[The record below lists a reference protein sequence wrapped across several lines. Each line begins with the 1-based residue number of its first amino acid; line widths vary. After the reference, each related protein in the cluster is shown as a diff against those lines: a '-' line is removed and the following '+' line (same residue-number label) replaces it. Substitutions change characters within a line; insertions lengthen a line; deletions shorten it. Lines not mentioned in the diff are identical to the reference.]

1 MVTRARERVF
11 VASKKKRPEL
21 GPKRLE
27 VFLDDVAPGKRQVGV
42 DDLVSPVVG
51 QSPLLG
57 IVEQQD
63 LPLGHSTDGGWGSV
77 SSGDEA
83 GIDVCPAAFL
93 ASSAPR
99 SV

>member
-1 MVTRARERVF
+1 MVTRARTGLCG
-11 VASKKKRPEL
+11 KQKKRPEL
-21 GPKRLE
+21 SPKRLE
-27 VFLDDVAPGKRQVGV
+27 VFFSVVAAGKRQVGV
-42 DDLVSPVVG
+42 DELVSPVVG

-63 LPLGHSTDGGWGSV
+63 LPLGHSTDGAWGSV

-83 GIDVCPAAFL
+83 GIDVCPTAFL
-93 ASSAPR
+93 PSSAPR